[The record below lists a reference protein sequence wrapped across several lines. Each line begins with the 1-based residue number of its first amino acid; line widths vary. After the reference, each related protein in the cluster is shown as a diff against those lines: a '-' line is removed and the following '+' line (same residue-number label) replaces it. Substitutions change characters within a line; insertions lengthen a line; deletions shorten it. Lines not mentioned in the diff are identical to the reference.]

1 MGKHIGKILRIN
13 LDGSIYHNVCAK
25 CSDCRCQVFLVLW
38 AFYLLQFGQ
47 ITLSNFTKSGDT
59 LLCKTHYFKRFKEEG
74 NYLGG
79 EKFDQKS
86 SRGNATT
93 FAPPT
98 VATAPPPSEPAVS
111 STEGMK
117 NNLHTILLFELNL
130 RGLGCVIRAT

>member
-1 MGKHIGKILRIN
+1 ME
-13 LDGSIYHNVCAK
+13 
-25 CSDCRCQVFLVLW
+25 VFIIMFVPSVQIVD
-38 AFYLLQFGQ
+38 ARFYLVSFAAFAHSRQ

-93 FAPPT
+93 FAPTAPQPSP
-98 VATAPPPSEPAVS
+98 TAPPPASAAPPASVAPSSSAPAPS
-111 STEGMK
+111 STEGM
-117 NNLHTILLFELNL
+117 
-130 RGLGCVIRAT
+130 